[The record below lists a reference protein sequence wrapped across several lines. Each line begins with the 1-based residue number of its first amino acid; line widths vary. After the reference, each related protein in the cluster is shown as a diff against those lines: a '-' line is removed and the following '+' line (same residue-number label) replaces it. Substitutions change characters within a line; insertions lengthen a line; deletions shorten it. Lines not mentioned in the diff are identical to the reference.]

1 MFVAEVISKHDL
13 HALYDFMN
21 GHLQE
26 VPAQIV
32 MEEDGRGSCMK
43 VYTDAQ
49 NEVHV
54 RNLLAQGTSEFI
66 IQELENNEI
75 YHIIKNGYHFFDTFE
90 KVELM
95 QDVKKALE
103 RSDVSGELFLIRRK
117 KLIANAI
124 MRYLNGK
131 QSLNVDGFVRFR
143 AKEYLMELEDFI
155 DQTADEF
162 ITMQEYESFLDLLRY
177 FVSIQEQAVA
187 HVHVVT
193 RVNGEYL
200 LLDGDGYEIIS
211 SEVDEFIEDMD
222 IEENEYDDILL
233 SSLIVLAPGA
243 ITLHNPSFAPPQ
255 MISTLEQIFAG
266 RVKLCRECALCQM
279 GRDTNLH

>member
-13 HALYDFMN
+13 HTLYDFMN

-43 VYTDAQ
+43 VYADAQ
-49 NEVHV
+49 NEERV
-54 RNLLAQGTSEFI
+54 RDLLAQGTSEFI
-66 IQELENNEI
+66 IQELENSEI

-95 QDVKKALE
+95 QDVKKALD
-103 RSDVSGELFLIRRK
+103 RNDVSGELFLIRRK

-124 MRYLNGK
+124 MRYLQGK
-131 QSLNVDGFVRFR
+131 QILNVDGFVRFR

-177 FVSIQEQAVA
+177 FVSIQDQAVA
-187 HVHVVT
+187 HIHVVT
-193 RVNGEYL
+193 RPSGEYL

-211 SEVDEFIEDMD
+211 REVDEFIEDMD
-222 IEENEYDDILL
+222 IGEREYDDILL

-255 MISTLEQIFAG
+255 LRTTLEQIFTG
-266 RVKLCRECALCQM
+266 RVKLCQECALCQM